1 MECLITRC
9 CAVINVNISQG
20 TSGCTLQ
27 QPALQRIGL
36 QRPSERTVSQRVC
49 LNGLNN
55 CLLFHGQLVC
65 CLQITNQRAARPLS
79 QGFTPKRGAGW
90 MEFIQHFSIKMVTKL
105 TMIQC
110 LLALGYT
117 NCISIDTEALRCEFP
132 LRYCSLSSLTEC
144 CTPLYQLCFSAG
156 TQSQLNLEHSKS
168 RMGTFIE
175 GGPMADTN
183 PDEGY

>member
-1 MECLITRC
+1 M
-9 CAVINVNISQG
+9 SQ
-20 TSGCTLQ
+20 
-27 QPALQRIGL
+27 P
-36 QRPSERTVSQRVC
+36 VC
-49 LNGLNN
+49 LNRLKN

-79 QGFTPKRGAGW
+79 QGFTPMRGAVW
-90 MEFIQHFSIKMVTKL
+90 TEFIQHFSIKMVTEL
-105 TMIQC
+105 TMISC
-110 LLALGYT
+110 LLALGYA
-117 NCISIDTEALRCEFP
+117 NCISVDAEVLRWEYL

-156 TQSQLNLEHSKS
+156 TQSQINLERSKS
-168 RMGTFIE
+168 RMATFIE